1 MLDSGLL
8 LSGLFRCSSASEFD
22 SCHRSGAAL
31 RVTTVPH
38 LSFRGKQALEDAHS
52 PFEEELLG
60 KPLVSWLT
68 GYLVDRLA
76 GYLAAWLTCEFVT
89 SFVRSSV
96 RSLAR
101 AFVCWFI
108 PCLCARVSL
117 FDSFVRLSACLCAR
131 VGTCVDLYAS

>member
-1 MLDSGLL
+1 MI
-8 LSGLFRCSSASEFD
+8 RSSIYIYIYIYIYTG
-22 SCHRSGAAL
+22 R
-31 RVTTVPH
+31 PP
-38 LSFRGKQALEDAHS
+38 RGCRNQW
-52 PFEEELLG
+52 FTG
-60 KPLVSWLT
+60 QLVSWLT

-96 RSLAR
+96 PSLAR
-101 AFVCWFI
+101 AFVCWFV

-131 VGTCVDLYAS
+131 VGTCVDLCAS